1 MIPEIASTSPR
12 LWMAVGTNPGLS
24 GTQLSRVPVSS
35 GSYLPTRTARDSSVN
50 PAPFP
55 TSNSRSLRHPSM
67 SWRAEG
73 KLPVRGGGAADGP
86 DAALRRNHPAESQRW
101 PGHPT
106 GDMQRHHC
114 SAKGTACGL
123 APNAPPAA
131 PRQPKWVIATS
142 DVLAPSDTLL
152 AANNELRL
160 QQQGAGSGDDGN
172 LLIVETNCAARRA

>member
-1 MIPEIASTSPR
+1 
-12 LWMAVGTNPGLS
+12 MAVGTNPGLS

-50 PAPFP
+50 
-55 TSNSRSLRHPSM
+55 LRHFQRRTRGHFDTRLCRGAL
-67 SWRAEG
+67 RANCRSEG
-73 KLPVRGGGAADGP
+73 EVLPTAQTQLCVEITHPNHNDGP
-86 DAALRRNHPAESQRW
+86 AIQLATCNGTNAQQRDP
-101 PGHPT
+101 PG
-106 GDMQRHHC
+106 
-114 SAKGTACGL
+114 GL
-123 APNAPPAA
+123 APNARPAA
-131 PRQPKWVIATS
+131 PGQPKWVIATS